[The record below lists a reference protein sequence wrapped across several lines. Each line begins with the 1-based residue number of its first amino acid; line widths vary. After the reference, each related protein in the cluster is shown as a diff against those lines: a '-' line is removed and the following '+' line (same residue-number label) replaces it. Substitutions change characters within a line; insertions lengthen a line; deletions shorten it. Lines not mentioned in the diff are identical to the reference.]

1 MWGRMVGS
9 ITTFIPAS
17 ADRDP
22 VPIPGLEVH
31 SLTAFV
37 DGRGS
42 VTEIFRSTWSIAP
55 MHQWTVLTFE
65 ARVVRG
71 PAVHRKHSDA
81 VIALSGAIQIGLR
94 DLREDS
100 PSFRSPYRVTLS
112 SVQPLLVVIPPGVMH
127 AFYAATEPAVVLV
140 GNTHEYDPNDDFKC
154 RWQDVPLDLDDSVI
168 GTQDDRARALDDVI
182 AALRL

>member
-140 GNTHEYDPNDDFKC
+140 GNTHEYDPEDDLKC
-154 RWQDVPLDLDDSVI
+154 RWQDAPLDLDESVI

-182 AALRL
+182 AALRH

>member
-1 MWGRMVGS
+1 MVGS
-9 ITTFIPAS
+9 ITTFIQPT

-37 DGRGS
+37 DSRGS
-42 VTEIFRSTWSIAP
+42 VTEIFRNTWGIAAI
-55 MHQWTVLTFE
+55 HQWTALTFG

-71 PAVHRKHSDA
+71 PSVHRNHSDA
-81 VIALSGAIQIGLR
+81 VVALSGEIQIGLR

-100 PSFRSPYRVTLS
+100 PAFRRPYRVTLS
-112 SVQPLLVVIPPGVMH
+112 GLQPLLVVIPPGVMH
-127 AFYAATEPAVVLV
+127 AFYAAAEPAVVLV
-140 GNTHEYDPNDDFKC
+140 GNTHEYDPDDDFKC

-182 AALRL
+182 AALRR

>member
-1 MWGRMVGS
+1 MVGS
-9 ITTFIPAS
+9 ITTFIQAG

-31 SLTAFV
+31 PLTAFV

-42 VTEIFRSTWSIAP
+42 VTEIFRSTWGITAI
-55 MHQWTVLTFE
+55 HQWTVLTFE

-100 PSFRSPYRVTLS
+100 PAFRSPHRVALS
-112 SVQPLLVVIPPGVMH
+112 SLQPLLLVIPPGVMH

-140 GNTHEYDPNDDFKC
+140 GNTHEYDPEDDLKC
-154 RWQDVPLDLDDSVI
+154 RWQDVPLDLDESVM